1 MTHIKDLSL
10 LQIAESDRAIEG
22 LNYLR
27 YLYVKVMNNDL
38 CEMNLDQ
45 VIQNNKIL
53 DAMFLLTLKK
63 KPSNWIEGMSME
75 LKDKRRDTIL
85 RVFVYLIFIPSMCV
99 LSWYGV
105 YKLMC
110 WLWCCHG

>member
-1 MTHIKDLSL
+1 M
-10 LQIAESDRAIEG
+10 
-22 LNYLR
+22 
-27 YLYVKVMNNDL
+27 
-38 CEMNLDQ
+38 
-45 VIQNNKIL
+45 
-53 DAMFLLTLKK
+53 KK
-63 KPSNWIEGMSME
+63 QPSNWIEGMSME
-75 LKDKRRDTIL
+75 LKEKRRDAIL

>member
-1 MTHIKDLSL
+1 MAFKKTWKVD
-10 LQIAESDRAIEG
+10 G
-22 LNYLR
+22 LM
-27 YLYVKVMNNDL
+27 KW
-38 CEMNLDQ
+38 EKW
-45 VIQNNKIL
+45 VIPH
-53 DAMFLLTLKK
+53 FYKK

-75 LKDKRRDTIL
+75 LKDKKRDTIL
-85 RVFVYLIFIPSMCV
+85 RVFVYLIFIPGMCV